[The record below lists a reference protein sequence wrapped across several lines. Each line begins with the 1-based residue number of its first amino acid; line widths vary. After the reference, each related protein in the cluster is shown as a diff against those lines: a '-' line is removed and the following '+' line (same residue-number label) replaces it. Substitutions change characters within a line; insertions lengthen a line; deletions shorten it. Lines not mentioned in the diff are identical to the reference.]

1 MRLKVVFVSALAP
14 FWVQG
19 AVITGNLLM
28 NPGAETG
35 SIANWTAGG
44 TSNPTVDNGVFDPGI
59 NPHTGNWDFFGHT
72 GGATGTLS
80 QTFSL
85 TGILGI
91 TNALIDSGTLL
102 ANLSFWAQ
110 GLSQGTPSDDSSVT
124 LTFLDGSFSMLGSV
138 TTPEID
144 SHNLTWQNYMNSYA
158 VPVSTRSIT
167 YTMNFLRHVGTDNDS
182 FIDDNRLTLGT
193 AASSVPEPSTF
204 GLLGGALGSLLA
216 AFLLHRK
223 PSCDR

>member
-1 MRLKVVFVSALAP
+1 MKLKVTFALGLAP

-19 AVITGNLLM
+19 AVITGNLLT

-35 SIANWTAGG
+35 SIADWTVGG
-44 TSNPTVDNGVFDPGI
+44 ASNPTVDNGVFDMGI
-59 NPHTGNWDFFGHT
+59 SPHTGNWDFFGHT

-80 QTFSL
+80 QTLSL
-85 TGILGI
+85 TGISGI

-110 GLSQGTPSDDSSVT
+110 GLNQGTPSDDSSIT
-124 LTFLDGSFSMLGSV
+124 LIFLDGSLSMLNSV
-138 TTPEID
+138 TTPELD

-167 YTMNFLRHVGTDNDS
+167 YTMNFIRHVGTDNDS
-182 FIDDNRLTLGT
+182 FIDDNSLTLGT

-204 GLLGGALGSLLA
+204 SLLGCALGSLLT

-223 PSCDR
+223 PSRDR